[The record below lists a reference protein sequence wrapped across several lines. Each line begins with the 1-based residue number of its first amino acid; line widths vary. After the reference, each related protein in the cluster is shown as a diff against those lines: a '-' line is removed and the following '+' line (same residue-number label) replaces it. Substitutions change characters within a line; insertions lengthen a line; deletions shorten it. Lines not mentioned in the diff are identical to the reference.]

1 MASFNKNEDL
11 MKLKGAML
19 VSVNHP
25 MAGGKPV
32 SGVFI
37 PCDWNDIQVR
47 ESRQQAGQYSATLRT
62 VMWPAREEYIQKI
75 RENRQQR
82 GEDITTWQPPSH
94 TIEVNYSEEFMARAR
109 AAAKKRILAEHPEWQ
124 GYEDESLNTDLR
136 KLITAAVRTNIGT
149 AYAIIPKADRQQA
162 PVQAQAAQGVQ
173 QWTPGAEPFPP
184 QDQPDDLPF

>member
-19 VSVNHP
+19 VSINHP

-37 PCDWNDIQVR
+37 PTDWNDIQVR
-47 ESRQQAGQYSATLRT
+47 ESQRQAGQYSATLRT
-62 VMWPAREEYIQKI
+62 AMWPASEKYIQAI

-82 GEDITTWQPPSH
+82 GEDITNWQPPSH

-124 GYEDESLNTDLR
+124 GYEDETLNQDLR

-149 AYAIIPKADRQQA
+149 AYAIIPKGDRQAAPANIQQA
-162 PVQAQAAQGVQ
+162 DAQ
-173 QWTPGAEPFPP
+173 PFAPAGES
-184 QDQPDDLPF
+184 DDLPF